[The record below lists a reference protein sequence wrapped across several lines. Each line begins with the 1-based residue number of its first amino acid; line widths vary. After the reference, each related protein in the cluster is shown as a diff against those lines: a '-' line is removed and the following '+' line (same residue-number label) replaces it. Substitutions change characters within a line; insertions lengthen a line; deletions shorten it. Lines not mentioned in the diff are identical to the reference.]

1 MRDRVEAG
9 RAGLVNGWTMR
20 QFGNATAPVTGQH
33 ARIARQVVLPWAKS
47 LEISFKNIRVRFVRS
62 LVTVASLVLA
72 VAFLSFTL
80 TGGEVAAGLLGTGSP
95 ELRAALVTAG
105 YDLPAAG
112 AAGETQR
119 PGAGPKERWIVA
131 LSLLVC
137 TVGIVNAQLMAVTE
151 RFREIG
157 TMKCLGALDRFILRL
172 FLLEAGIQGLVGA
185 FFGAVAGLAIGLATG
200 LVRFGWVAVAGF
212 PAAGLWR
219 VLSVSIAVGVG
230 LSLLGVV
237 YPAVVAARMRPV
249 EAMRSQE

>member
-1 MRDRVEAG
+1 MTQSHDADSAVSG
-9 RAGLVNGWTMR
+9 RK
-20 QFGNATAPVTGQH
+20 TA
-33 ARIARQVVLPWAKS
+33 IARQVVLPFRKS
-47 LEISFKNIRVRFVRS
+47 LEISLQNIRVRFSRS
-62 LVTVASLVLA
+62 MITVASLVLA

-80 TGGEVAAGLLGTGSP
+80 AGADVAAGLVRSGQPS
-95 ELRAALVTAG
+95 LRAALADAG
-105 YDLPAAG
+105 YDLPPPATAG
-112 AAGETQR
+112 GETAR
-119 PGAGPKERWIVA
+119 PGTSPKERWIVL

-172 FLLEAGIQGLVGA
+172 FLLEAGMQGLAGSLVGA
-185 FFGAVAGLAIGLATG
+185 FGGMSAAVAVG
-200 LVRFGWVAVAGF
+200 LVRFGAAAVRHVSAVDLGRTM
-212 PAAGLWR
+212 AI
-219 VLSVSIAVGVG
+219 SIAVGAG